1 MFAAITLLRPAV
13 PKYHAKPMKLNN
25 LIAKC
30 SEAREIE
37 KYFTE
42 LDRQLRAIPTVKL
55 TGSIPYI
62 LNLVSKKC
70 LIVSVIFQTKMVQS
84 GSKKVRVWADGC
96 FDMVHYG

>member
-1 MFAAITLLRPAV
+1 MAITLLRPAV
-13 PKYHAKPMKLNN
+13 PMYHAKPIKLNN

-37 KYFTE
+37 RYFTE
-42 LDRQLRAIPTVKL
+42 LDRQLKAIATVKFRR
-55 TGSIPYI
+55 SFSYI
-62 LNLVSKKC
+62 LNLVSKYC